1 MRSKTFL
8 SVGLSALLALV
19 CGCKETMDQKLER
32 EAREFTTKNCPH
44 DIDPYTT
51 LDSATYRAGEM
62 EYTYHFTVKGA
73 LDMDSLYSDE
83 VVRELHDSYLTELK
97 NNIEQKDL
105 KDLGVTITRIYKS
118 EQTGKPL
125 MTLRFTKEEYSH

>member
-32 EAREFTTKNCPH
+32 EAWEFTTKNCPH

-73 LDMDSLYSDE
+73 LDLDSLYSDE

-105 KDLGVTITRIYKS
+105 KDLGVTITRIYRS

>member
-1 MRSKTFL
+1 MRSKAFL

-32 EAREFTTKNCPH
+32 EAGEFTTKNCPH

-73 LDMDSLYSDE
+73 LDMDSL
-83 VVRELHDSYLTELK
+83 
-97 NNIEQKDL
+97 
-105 KDLGVTITRIYKS
+105 
-118 EQTGKPL
+118 
-125 MTLRFTKEEYSH
+125 